1 MSRSLRVSS
10 TNFNSLFREVLS
22 RWQEEVV
29 RLDLVDPV
37 TTEMVRLRCAEH
49 HDCHT

>member
-1 MSRSLRVSS
+1 MSRSLRIES
-10 TNFNSLFREVLS
+10 TGFNSLFREALS

-29 RLDLVDPV
+29 QLDLVDSV

>member
-1 MSRSLRVSS
+1 MTRSQRVASS
-10 TNFNSLFREVLS
+10 NFDIRFREALS
-22 RWQEEVV
+22 LWQEEVV
-29 RLDLVDPV
+29 RLGLVDPV

>member
-1 MSRSLRVSS
+1 MNRSQRVDS
-10 TNFNSLFREVLS
+10 TGFNSLFREALS

-29 RLDLVDPV
+29 KLDLVDPV
-37 TTEMVRLRCAEH
+37 ATEMVRLRCAEH

>member
-1 MSRSLRVSS
+1 MMRTQRVESS
-10 TNFNSLFREVLS
+10 SFNALFREALS

-29 RLDLVDPV
+29 ELDLVDPV